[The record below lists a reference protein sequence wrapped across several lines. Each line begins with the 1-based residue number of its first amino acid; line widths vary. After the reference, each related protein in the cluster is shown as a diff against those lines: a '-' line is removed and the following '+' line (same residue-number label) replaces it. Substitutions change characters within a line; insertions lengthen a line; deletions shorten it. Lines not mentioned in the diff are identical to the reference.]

1 MAGKEFHSEPI
12 TMEQEG
18 RRPIDT
24 FLHFG
29 RPRKSWEF
37 VSPSGERDRPALI
50 LPGTQTLVDV
60 LGAYGWRDSRPSPIS
75 VRDEEPNV
83 VQPLALANGLVP
95 QRLFTLSD
103 DHSLTAIALSDVS
116 PEGLAE
122 EMALRVWGRHPDAME
137 REALLEMVSPGFE
150 SRRRLDQPVTPSPIA
165 SLRSPVSWSNHLIPD
180 ATTTMLEIEK
190 VVMAGDPPT
199 KRLDPEWRMRVEDLL
214 WAMTNSPE
222 YVFVP

>member
-1 MAGKEFHSEPI
+1 MN
-12 TMEQEG
+12 
-18 RRPIDT
+18 T
-24 FLHFG
+24 FLHLG
-29 RPRKSWEF
+29 RPRKAWEF
-37 VSPSGERDRPALI
+37 ASPSGERDRPALI

-95 QRLFTLSD
+95 QRIFTLSD
-103 DHSLTAIALSDVS
+103 DHALTRIALSDIS
-116 PEGLAE
+116 PDGLAD

-137 REALLEMVSPGFE
+137 REALLEMIRPGFE
-150 SRRRLDQPVTPSPIA
+150 SRRRLDEPVTPSPIA
-165 SLRSPVSWSNHLIPD
+165 SLRSPVSWSNHLVPE
-180 ATTTMLEIEK
+180 ATTKMLEIEK
-190 VVMAGDPPT
+190 IVMAGDPPT
-199 KRLDPEWRMRVEDLL
+199 KRLDPEWRSRVEDLL